1 MKRAS
6 GGLLDAEFD
15 SSDEEDEDYVP
26 EEGDDDDDDDEGG
39 EKEEESESKVE
50 EANLSSSAAD
60 IWAKL
65 KAKTS
70 STAVATPAGG
80 DAKQAEAKKPEE
92 KKEPEKRTVTEVYD
106 FAGEKVEFV
115 VRLSS
120 LCLSL
125 LLHVVSHVHLILN
138 RVTKTVTAE
147 EAEKIEAKKAAAAA
161 EKKNGPA
168 TVGASSSEKPD
179 LVKKVGA
186 AVTKPKIGG
195 GGKLLAGVLGPK
207 PKKMT
212 TLQKSQ
218 LDWKA
223 YREKNED
230 GLADSLDRAKKSGDG
245 YLAQKAFLD
254 RVNARQYE
262 LELSAKQRRK

>member
-1 MKRAS
+1 M
-6 GGLLDAEFD
+6 
-15 SSDEEDEDYVP
+15 
-26 EEGDDDDDDDEGG
+26 
-39 EKEEESESKVE
+39 
-50 EANLSSSAAD
+50 
-60 IWAKL
+60 
-65 KAKTS
+65 
-70 STAVATPAGG
+70 
-80 DAKQAEAKKPEE
+80 
-92 KKEPEKRTVTEVYD
+92 
-106 FAGEKVEFV
+106 
-115 VRLSS
+115 
-120 LCLSL
+120 
-125 LLHVVSHVHLILN
+125 
-138 RVTKTVTAE
+138 TAE

-161 EKKNGPA
+161 AAVPEKPSSA
-168 TVGASSSEKPD
+168 TNSSSSEKPD
-179 LVKKVGA
+179 SVKKVGA
-186 AVTKPKIGG
+186 AVTKPKMG